1 MKKISCS
8 LLTLSYRIFV
18 TKVHI
23 FYDGFM
29 NFTIFFKIFSTPIC
43 AFTLHANYVMIYFGL
58 KRSERTV

>member
-8 LLTLSYRIFV
+8 LLILSYRIFV

-29 NFTIFFKIFSTPIC
+29 NFTIFCKKFFHTDLC
-43 AFTLHANYVMIYFGL
+43 VYFACKL
-58 KRSERTV
+58 CYDLFRIEKE